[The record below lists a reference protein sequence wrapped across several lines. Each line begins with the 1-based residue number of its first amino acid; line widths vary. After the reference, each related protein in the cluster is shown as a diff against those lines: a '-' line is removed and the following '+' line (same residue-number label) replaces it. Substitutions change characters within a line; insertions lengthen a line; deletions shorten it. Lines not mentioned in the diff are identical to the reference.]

1 MIFPHF
7 LILILHQTSMTHYDC
22 VQLVSIIIVQ
32 ILFVSLLWEWV
43 LIQTFQFNLI
53 PNFQTISVLI
63 SILHLYG
70 RNSLSLLKLN
80 IKAVFD
86 ID

>member
-32 ILFVSLLWEWV
+32 ILFVSLLWE
-43 LIQTFQFNLI
+43 
-53 PNFQTISVLI
+53 
-63 SILHLYG
+63 
-70 RNSLSLLKLN
+70 
-80 IKAVFD
+80 
-86 ID
+86 